1 MREAP
6 GTTITRRTWQL
17 LWISG
22 LALVLL
28 ARTTAA
34 APPAA
39 PTEVVQREI
48 ALVEFYGGGSPLT
61 DKEKREAAETVQ
73 RTMQAAPKA
82 ETAADAGAQK
92 LLQVL
97 QKAPPPLLAS
107 VREGTRLNV
116 QLHVA
121 IDPSLKDQQLM
132 EARIIEAHDPVV
144 VFDPQHKQLVT
155 VQTLLALQQADK
167 FGAALFDVPPP
178 GPDFVTQMRRTVPRA
193 WSKMDSGMQEAM
205 AHAERDLPYAAAFL
219 RGIDPGPLAGFV
231 KEWRGK
237 IMAPK
242 DAEAQQLN
250 LAEVMSV
257 IGMTGFR
264 HSRSGNGDIGGRLAY
279 RLQLQDLVNR
289 KLQEAVRSYSP
300 NCNVTRPD
308 YMQHWAAC
316 HP

>member
-1 MREAP
+1 M
-6 GTTITRRTWQL
+6 I
-17 LWISG
+17 G
-22 LALVLL
+22 LALFLL
-28 ARTTAA
+28 TRTTTA

-39 PTEVVQREI
+39 PTGAVQREI
-48 ALVEFYGGGSPLT
+48 ALIEFYGGGSALT
-61 DKEKREAAETVQ
+61 AEEQREAADMVQ
-73 RTMQAAPKA
+73 RKMQSAPKA
-82 ETAADAGAQK
+82 EQAADAGAQK

-97 QKAPPPLLAS
+97 QTAPSALIAS

-116 QLHVA
+116 QLHLAV
-121 IDPSLKDQQLM
+121 DPALKDQQLM

-144 VFDPQHKQLVT
+144 VYDPQHKELVT
-155 VQTLLALQQADK
+155 VQTLLALQQADT
-167 FGAALFDVPPP
+167 FGATLFAVPPP
-178 GPDFVTQMRRTVPRA
+178 GADFVPQMRQIVPRA
-193 WSKMDSGMQEAM
+193 WGSMDNGMQEAM

-219 RGIDPGPLAGFV
+219 QGIDPGLLAGFV

-242 DAEAQQLN
+242 DAGAQQLN
-250 LAEVMSV
+250 LAKVMAV
-257 IGMTGFR
+257 IGMTAFR
-264 HSRSGNGDIGGRLAY
+264 HNQSGNGNIGGQLAY

>member
-1 MREAP
+1 MRNASR
-6 GTTITRRTWQL
+6 TRTARRIWQL
-17 LWISG
+17 LSVLG
-22 LALVLL
+22 LALFLL
-28 ARTTAA
+28 ARTTRA
-34 APPAA
+34 APPPA
-39 PTEVVQREI
+39 PSEAVRREI
-48 ALVEFYGGGSPLT
+48 TLIEFYGGGSALT
-61 DKEKREAAETVQ
+61 AEEKREAADMLQ
-73 RTMQAAPKA
+73 RNFQTAAKA
-82 ETAADAGAQK
+82 EAAADAGAQK

-97 QKAPPPLLAS
+97 QAAPPPLIAS

-116 QLHVA
+116 QLHLAV
-121 IDPSLKDQQLM
+121 DPALKDQQLM

-144 VFDPQHKQLVT
+144 VFDPQHKELVT
-155 VQTLLALQQADK
+155 VQTLLALQHADT
-167 FGAALFDVPPP
+167 FGATLFGVPPP
-178 GPDFVTQMRRTVPRA
+178 GADFVSQMRRIVPGA
-193 WSKMDSGMQEAM
+193 WSSMDNGEQEAL

-219 RGIDPGPLAGFV
+219 QGIDPGRLAGFV

-242 DAEAQQLN
+242 DAGAQQLN
-250 LAEVMSV
+250 LAEVMAV
-257 IGMTGFR
+257 IGMTAFR
-264 HSRSGNGDIGGRLAY
+264 HSQSGNGNIAGQLAY

>member
-1 MREAP
+1 MRDA
-6 GTTITRRTWQL
+6 TNTVIARRTWQL
-17 LWISG
+17 LWMLG
-22 LALVLL
+22 LALLL
-28 ARTTAA
+28 LVRTTRAA
-34 APPAA
+34 QPAA
-39 PTEVVQREI
+39 PSGAVQREI
-48 ALVEFYGGGSPLT
+48 ALIEFYGGGSALT
-61 DKEKREAAETVQ
+61 AEEKREAADMVE
-73 RTMQAAPKA
+73 RKMQTAPKA
-82 ETAADAGAQK
+82 EAAADAGAQK

-97 QKAPPPLLAS
+97 QTAPPPLIAS

-116 QLHVA
+116 QLHLAV
-121 IDPSLKDQQLM
+121 DPALEDQQLM

-144 VFDPQHKQLVT
+144 VFDPQHKELVT
-155 VQTLLALQQADK
+155 VQTLLAVQQADTLGATL
-167 FGAALFDVPPP
+167 FGVPPP
-178 GPDFVTQMRRTVPRA
+178 EADFVSQMRQIVPRA
-193 WSKMDSGMQEAM
+193 WGSMDNGMQEAM

-219 RGIDPGPLAGFV
+219 QGIDPGLLAPFV

-242 DAEAQQLN
+242 DAGAQQLK
-250 LAEVMSV
+250 LAEVMTV
-257 IGMTGFR
+257 IGMTASR
-264 HSRSGNGDIGGRLAY
+264 HSQSGNGNIAGQLAY